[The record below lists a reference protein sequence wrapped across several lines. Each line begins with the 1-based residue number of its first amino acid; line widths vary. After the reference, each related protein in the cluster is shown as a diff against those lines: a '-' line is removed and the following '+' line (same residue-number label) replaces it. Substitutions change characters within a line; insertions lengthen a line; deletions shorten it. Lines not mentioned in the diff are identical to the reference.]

1 MNINYRLIVFE
12 DSKYEYK
19 IIFVINFPD
28 KKTDYLL
35 VNYSKNGSF
44 NEEFIKVAFDYE
56 NNNYNYWVSF
66 NLNYY
71 TTKYTNN
78 TQEFGF
84 SETEIPDEDLYILQ
98 NHLVP
103 ELNKFLDLDN
113 ESQDFFSV
121 KDELMLKLDDE
132 GIFQSDIFDLPIVI
146 HERLIRSY
154 GSFS

>member
-1 MNINYRLIVFE
+1 MNINFSLKVFE

-35 VNYSKNGSF
+35 VNYSKNGLF
-44 NEEFIKVAFDYE
+44 NEEFIKVVYDSE
-56 NNNYNYWVSF
+56 NNNCSYWVSF

-71 TTKYTNN
+71 SMKYTNN
-78 TQEFGF
+78 TLESGF
-84 SETEIPDEDLYILQ
+84 SETEIPEEELHILQ

-113 ESQDFFSV
+113 ESEEFFSV
-121 KDELMLKLDDE
+121 KEEHLLQLDDE
-132 GIFQSDIFDLPIVI
+132 GIFQSAIFELPLEI
-146 HERLIRSY
+146 HERLIRY
-154 GSFS
+154 AGCFS